1 LSAAMQRVWEIRER
15 EDSDTAILAQALDI
29 PEVLAGLLQARGVSN
44 PDMARRFLTPSL
56 NDLNDPGQMKGI
68 NLAVERLLDALR
80 AGDQICIYG
89 DYDVDGVTSVSL
101 LLLFFR
107 YIGLR
112 AEFYIPSRLEEGYG
126 LNPEA
131 VEKIVAQGTK
141 LLITVDCGISDID
154 EIEQAKAAGLDVIII
169 DHHQVPDQVPTA
181 TAILDPH
188 QPDCE
193 FPFKELA
200 AVGVAFNLVVAL
212 RTALRERGYFNEI
225 EEPNLREFLDLVAL
239 GTIADIVHLLDDNR
253 IIAYFGLQ
261 ELTAGRRPG
270 VAALKEVSGIL
281 NDQVTVGH
289 VAFRLAPRINAVGR
303 LGQASKAVELLTT
316 NSYSKALALARELD
330 KTNSERQAIE
340 QIIFKD
346 ALKQAEEIRQKG
358 ETRAMVLASDKWHV
372 GVVGIVA
379 SKLLE
384 RFACPVVMIALDGD
398 IGKGSAR
405 GTSDIHLY
413 EAFLKC
419 ADKLEGFGGHQAAAG
434 LSIRAENVDAF
445 RDAFLAAVVEQ
456 SSSEHASKVIKVDQ
470 ELQPAI
476 WTNDL
481 VEKLAMLGPH
491 GLGNPE
497 PLFIARN
504 IAVKSVRKVGRD
516 TPYHIKAVFTDDGRF
531 LDAIGF
537 SMGDRMD
544 EMSEQVDF
552 VYSAELNS
560 WDGQTSV
567 QLKLKD
573 FKKVLP

>member
-1 LSAAMQRVWEIRER
+1 MTAAIQRVWEIRER
-15 EDSDTAILAQALDI
+15 ENTDSSILAQALDI
-29 PEVLAGLLQARGVSN
+29 PEVLAGLLQARGVNN
-44 PDMARRFLTPSL
+44 PEMARRFLTPALS
-56 NDLNDPGQMKGI
+56 DLNDPSQMKDI
-68 NLAVERLLDALR
+68 SLAVERLLEALR

-101 LLLFFR
+101 LLMFFR

-112 AEFYIPSRLEEGYG
+112 TEFYIPSRLEEGYG
-126 LNPEA
+126 LNPQA
-131 VEKIVAQGTK
+131 IEKIVAQGAK

-188 QPDCE
+188 QPECE

-239 GTIADIVHLLDDNR
+239 GTIADIVALLDDNR
-253 IIAYFGLQ
+253 IIAHFGLQ

-330 KTNSERQAIE
+330 KTNKERQAIE
-340 QIIFKD
+340 QVIFKD
-346 ALKQAEEIRQKG
+346 ALDNAEQTRQKG
-358 ETRAMVLASDKWHV
+358 ETRAMVLASKEWHI
-372 GVVGIVA
+372 GVIGIVA

-384 RFACPVVMIALDGD
+384 RFACPIVMIGLAGD
-398 IGKGSAR
+398 LGKGSAR

-413 EAFLKC
+413 EAFVKC
-419 ADKLEGFGGHQAAAG
+419 ADLLEGFGGHRAAAG

-456 SSSEHASKVIKVDQ
+456 SSSLQAAKIIKVDQ

-476 WTNDL
+476 WTNEL
-481 VEKLAMLGPH
+481 VEKLAMLSPH

-504 IAVKSVRKVGRD
+504 VSVKSARKVGRD
-516 TPYHIKAVFTDDGRF
+516 SPYHIKAVFNDDGRF
-531 LDAIGF
+531 LDGIGF
-537 SMGDRMD
+537 SMGDRLD
-544 EMSEQVDF
+544 EMSEQVDL

-573 FKKVLP
+573 FKKVHP